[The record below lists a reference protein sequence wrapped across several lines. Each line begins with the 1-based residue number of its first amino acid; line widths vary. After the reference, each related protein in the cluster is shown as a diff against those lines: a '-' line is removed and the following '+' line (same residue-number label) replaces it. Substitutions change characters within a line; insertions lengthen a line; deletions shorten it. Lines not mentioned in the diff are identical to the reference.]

1 MDLIVKGYF
10 AVFLVALV
18 LTDALALGGDR
29 LLFFANVLELLG
41 GYIPC
46 DFFAALGC
54 IDLRRCIDLGLA
66 PKGHLAT
73 VQVLIREH
81 FYACVAL
88 EIL

>member
-1 MDLIVKGYF
+1 MDLVVKGYF

-18 LTDALALGGDR
+18 LADALALRGDR
-29 LLFFANVLELLG
+29 LLFFTNVLKLLG

-66 PKGHLAT
+66 SERHLAA
-73 VQVLIREH
+73 V
-81 FYACVAL
+81 
-88 EIL
+88 